1 MTHCAQPVAVEPTVF
16 IVDNDAAIRSSL
28 AWFLESAAI
37 RAETFETAEDFLAA
51 YTLDRPGCLVL
62 DVRLPGMSGVAL
74 QEELAQRGIKLPL
87 IMITGFADVDT
98 AVRVLKRGA
107 FDFIEKPFTQE
118 VLLDCVRQAVALDAN
133 RRRDGAARERVTS
146 QLARLTARERA
157 VFDQV
162 VLGKANK
169 VVAIEFGIS
178 EKTVEAHRAR
188 VMHKLGASSLAEL
201 VRMDLQVSQL
211 DQFRGAVPNMAVTAT
226 GATHA
231 IQQATA

>member
-1 MTHCAQPVAVEPTVF
+1 MTHYGQSTVAAPTVF
-16 IVDNDAAIRSSL
+16 IVDNDLSIRRSL
-28 AWFLESAAI
+28 AWLLESVTI
-37 RAETFETAEDFLAA
+37 RAETFETAEAFLDA

-74 QEELAQRGIKLPL
+74 QEELEQRGIKLPL

-107 FDFIEKPFTQE
+107 FDFIEKPFTEE
-118 VLLDCVRQAVALDAN
+118 VLLDCVRQAIALDAH

-162 VLGKANK
+162 VLGKPNK

-201 VRMDLQVSQL
+201 VRMDLQASQL
-211 DQFRGAVPNMAVTAT
+211 DRLRGAVFSNAVSGSG
-226 GATHA
+226 GAQGLH
-231 IQQATA
+231 QATA